1 MRELELELR
10 ELVVIT
16 LLELAVVVTLLEL
29 GGTLLELREL
39 EVTAMLLEVVGTLEL
54 LGREL
59 LDGAVLTELLPPTIP
74 NGAGWLAQVDREIQ
88 LLLFS

>member
-16 LLELAVVVTLLEL
+16 LLELAVVATLLEL
-29 GGTLLELREL
+29 GAMLLDELREL
-39 EVTAMLLEVVGTLEL
+39 EVTAMLLDVVGTLEL

-59 LDGAVLTELLPPTIP
+59 LEGTVLAELLAPTIP
-74 NGAGWLAQVDREIQ
+74 
-88 LLLFS
+88 